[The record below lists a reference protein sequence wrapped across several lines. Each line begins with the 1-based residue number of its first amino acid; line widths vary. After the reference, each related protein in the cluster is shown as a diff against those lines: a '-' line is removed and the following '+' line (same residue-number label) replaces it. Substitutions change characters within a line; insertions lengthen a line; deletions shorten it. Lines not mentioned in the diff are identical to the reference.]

1 MVVWLVSLYGS
12 PKSQLI
18 LLIITNIVFLIYM
31 VKVRP
36 YLNNINLIF
45 TILTTLT
52 LIVLEVFYLY
62 FFSVQNTMFASD
74 KTAIA
79 FPFIVTACTIVILM
93 IIWSLWRFVW
103 ESMFYW
109 QNFKKTELY
118 L

>member
-62 FFSVQNTMFASD
+62 FFSVQNTMFAS
-74 KTAIA
+74 
-79 FPFIVTACTIVILM
+79 V
-93 IIWSLWRFVW
+93 
-103 ESMFYW
+103 ESDSPLGGVMAVDQTGRVSVATPALPVPASW
-109 QNFKKTELY
+109 
-118 L
+118 